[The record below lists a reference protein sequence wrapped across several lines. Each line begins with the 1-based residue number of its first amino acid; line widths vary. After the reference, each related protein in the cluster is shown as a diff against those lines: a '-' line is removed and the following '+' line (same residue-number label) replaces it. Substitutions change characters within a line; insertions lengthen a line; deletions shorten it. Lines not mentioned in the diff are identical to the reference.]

1 MKSKVR
7 NKMTLA
13 LECDANVE
21 DNLTETDQL
30 IYKMYPFIRHEEPF
44 SELTNQ
50 EYFVPEDVMDP
61 PLASI
66 EETLDSPRIL
76 IADSPEDVE
85 NFENSI
91 IVADEDMPSDDLLNQ
106 NDVQFDEQI
115 VSGELGN
122 TARGLGASG
131 KLFDPHFEPGFQRTQ
146 INGRIQVRGRGH
158 ARGQARVRGG
168 RGRAT
173 QRPQSQ
179 VN

>member
-7 NKMTLA
+7 NKMMLA
-13 LECDANVE
+13 LECGANAE

-30 IYKMYPFIRHEEPF
+30 IYKMYPLIRHEEPF

-61 PLASI
+61 PLASK
-66 EETLDSPRIL
+66 EETLDTPRIL

-85 NFENSI
+85 NFEHSI
-91 IVADEDMPSDDLLNQ
+91 IVADMPSDDLRDQ

-115 VSGELGN
+115 VSGERGN
-122 TARGLGASG
+122 TARGLEASG
-131 KLFDPHFEPGFQRTQ
+131 KLFEPHFETGFQRTQ
-146 INGRIQVRGRGH
+146 INRRIQVRGRGH

-168 RGRAT
+168 RGRGT
-173 QRPQSQ
+173 QRPQYQ